1 MSGRSGRF
9 TKYYNKNSGR
19 NKLDSTIYN
28 HIVRDEIDAI
38 YQNDLVKRKNKQI
51 RRQRRARK
59 ILPVTL
65 AKMPW
70 DE

>member
-1 MSGRSGRF
+1 MSDRDARYPYKSP
-9 TKYYNKNSGR
+9 TPD
-19 NKLDSTIYN
+19 KLDSTPFRVIAK
-28 HIVRDEIDAI
+28 DEEDA
-38 YQNDLVKRKNKQI
+38 YWANNLVKRKNKQI
-51 RRQRRARK
+51 RRERRAAK